1 MYKYI
6 HKNVQFKDKIDNKI
20 VKIILMTNPVVLN
33 PNSQK
38 TNMANYFW
46 CTKIRCIISTIW
58 LRKIHEVDGQLET
71 QLMSLN

>member
-6 HKNVQFKDKIDNKI
+6 HKNVQFKDKINNKI

-38 TNMANYFW
+38 TNMANSFW

>member
-38 TNMANYFW
+38 TNTANYFW